1 MVPRQIEWFVHFS
14 VDSPLRIVQ
23 VDAILQIEIFHVP
36 FYEKI
41 NEDVMESVCKC
52 IDTGSIE
59 ELLLES
65 ADQNQ
70 SKKLALAI
78 NGMPKPVN
86 VLIANF
92 P

>member
-1 MVPRQIEWFVHFS
+1 
-14 VDSPLRIVQ
+14 
-23 VDAILQIEIFHVP
+23 
-36 FYEKI
+36 
-41 NEDVMESVCKC
+41 MESVCKC